1 LVKDR
6 PKLGSA
12 DKENTGN
19 LGSVTRRP
27 TMTRAI
33 VDVIADDMVGF
44 LRRCPRTSSESIN
57 MCER

>member
-1 LVKDR
+1 
-6 PKLGSA
+6 LGSA

-27 TMTRAI
+27 TTTRAI